1 MWLKSNCYFG
11 NKFCRT
17 LKENITCRNVF
28 QRLHVDVSLNTYYI
42 KSSQIA
48 SARKVTF
55 PSKSFTSRQKF
66 FCQCISVTTCTTCL
80 PWILPWILIHYKY
93 VGTIHDLFLGF
104 KTTIKKYHLLQWY
117 QASCCKMAFSQRD
130 FQQCVIKRSS
140 LERRYYVLA
149 ELTSLC

>member
-55 PSKSFTSRQKF
+55 PSKSFTSMWKV
-66 FCQCISVTTCTTCL
+66 CVSTCTTCS
-80 PWILPWILIHYKY
+80 PWISNLLQIRSDNY
-93 VGTIHDLFLGF
+93 LFLGF
-104 KTTIKKYHLLQWY
+104 KTTIKKYHHFQWY
-117 QASCCKMAFSQRD
+117 QASCCELAFSQRD
-130 FQQCVIKRSS
+130 FQQCIIKRST
-140 LERRYYVLA
+140 LEQRYYVPA
-149 ELTSLC
+149 ELKLGSHRVILFWR